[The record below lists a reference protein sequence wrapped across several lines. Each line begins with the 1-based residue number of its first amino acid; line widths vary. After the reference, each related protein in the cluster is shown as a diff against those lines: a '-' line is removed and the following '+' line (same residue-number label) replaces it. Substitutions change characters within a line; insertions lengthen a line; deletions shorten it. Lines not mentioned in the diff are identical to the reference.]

1 MPQNGHNQSDAT
13 DACKPGG
20 SHKAVVRVCR
30 VSVDLEDAIFNAISE
45 LMIRFREC
53 PLEGTLLSLRLVCTL
68 GWVREIPNTLA
79 FVELTAGWRRAD
91 TGEDMPVILKKLGE

>member
-1 MPQNGHNQSDAT
+1 
-13 DACKPGG
+13 
-20 SHKAVVRVCR
+20 
-30 VSVDLEDAIFNAISE
+30 
-45 LMIRFREC
+45 MIRLREC
-53 PLEGTLLSLRLVCTL
+53 PLEGTLQSLPLARML